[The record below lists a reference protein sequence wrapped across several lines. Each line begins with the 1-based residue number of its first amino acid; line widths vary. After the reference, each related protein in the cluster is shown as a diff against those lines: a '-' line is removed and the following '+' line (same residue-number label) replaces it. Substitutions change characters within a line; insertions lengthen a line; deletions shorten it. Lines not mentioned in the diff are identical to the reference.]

1 MFSPLSVSV
10 PAPSLVSLASA
21 PLIMPVIVDVPLL
34 VMERSGVP
42 LDDKPMAP
50 ALMAAPLKLKLLKA
64 LLAPIAP
71 ATLMLPKPALKLA
84 SPLPFSVELRLMLS
98 PLAAPDVLSETFDP
112 FNVTAPV

>member
-1 MFSPLSVSV
+1 
-10 PAPSLVSLASA
+10 
-21 PLIMPVIVDVPLL
+21 MPVTLDVPLL

-42 LDDKPMAP
+42 LDDKPMPP

-64 LLAPIAP
+64 EVAPIAP

-98 PLAAPDVLSETFDP
+98 PLAAPEVLSEMLAPLNT
-112 FNVTAPV
+112 TAPV